1 MELSMQER
9 AKHRRNSITYTQ
21 VDLHSKEHHS
31 FHTHLDVKSSWELLA
46 KMSKEAWKE
55 QTGST
60 APNYVDKSQCRFIT
74 RVS

>member
-1 MELSMQER
+1 MELSIQER
-9 AKHRRNSITYTQ
+9 ARRRRNSITYTQ
-21 VDLHSKEHHS
+21 VDLHSQKHHS

-46 KMSKEAWKE
+46 KISQEAWKE
-55 QTGST
+55 QTGSV